1 MSDKTANRKIQGVN
15 LFGKGQ
21 EKDMDIIQ
29 RIHSAYPE
37 MTKKQKSIAD
47 CLLESPEDIA
57 YITLAQLSQK
67 TSSSE
72 LTLLRFS
79 EGGLLQFFGDEEC
92 LP

>member
-1 MSDKTANRKIQGVN
+1 
-15 LFGKGQ
+15 
-21 EKDMDIIQ
+21 MDIIQ

-37 MTKKQKSIAD
+37 MTKNRK
-47 CLLESPEDIA
+47 CLQTACWSHLEVLHIF
-57 YITLAQLSQK
+57 TLAQLSQK

-72 LTLLRFS
+72 LTLLLLLS

>member
-1 MSDKTANRKIQGVN
+1 
-15 LFGKGQ
+15 
-21 EKDMDIIQ
+21 MDIIQ

-67 TSSSE
+67 TSSSGADPAA
-72 LTLLRFS
+72 LLS
-79 EGGLLQFFGDEEC
+79 EGGLLQLFGDEER